1 MPVFVVE
8 VLVVDVLVVDVVQLL
23 HSTGQSLLS
32 AAPNS
37 GCTHWD
43 ASIAPQN
50 AGSTEPL
57 QTAVVV
63 VVLDVV
69 AVDVVVALVVE
80 VAVIVVVVRDVVV
93 VVSTQLLQRT
103 KHLDLNTMPMSPAA
117 AQYF

>member
-8 VLVVDVLVVDVVQLL
+8 VLVVEVLVVDVVQLL
-23 HSTGQSLLS
+23 HSTGQSLLN

-57 QTAVVV
+57 QAAVVV
-63 VVLDVV
+63 VAVDVV
-69 AVDVVVALVVE
+69 AVDVVVA
-80 VAVIVVVVRDVVV
+80 VVVLSLVVV
-93 VVSTQLLQRT
+93 VVSTQLPQRT
-103 KHLDLNTMPMSPAA
+103 KHLALNKMPMSPAE
-117 AQYF
+117 AQYL